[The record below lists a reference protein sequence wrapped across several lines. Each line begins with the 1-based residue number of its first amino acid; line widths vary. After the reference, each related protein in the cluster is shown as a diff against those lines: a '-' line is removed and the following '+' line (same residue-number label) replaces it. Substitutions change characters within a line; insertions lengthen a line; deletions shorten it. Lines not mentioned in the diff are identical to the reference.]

1 MSNIVL
7 TDQFVKLF
15 TEVNK
20 AETNVKKKRGALL
33 DYCIECGIDFT
44 KETLSKE
51 QLDEIRNL
59 IALRFPPAAR
69 KLIKMGAQASGG
81 TIVADWDGFTHSKRG
96 QAYTWSHWD
105 NEIKS
110 TIRGLIRGLEQ
121 RKITTARIA
130 AGGSRIRTVQQ
141 VLSEETNKL
150 FNKLINADVDKLP
163 DDIDIEEA
171 TAAFK
176 AVAKAC
182 GFTLIRKDK

>member
-7 TDQFVKLF
+7 TEEFVKLF
-15 TEVNK
+15 TEAGK
-20 AETNVKKKRGALL
+20 AETGAKKKRGALL
-33 DYCIECGIDFT
+33 DYCIDCGIDFT
-44 KETLSKE
+44 KETLTKE
-51 QLDEIRNL
+51 QLDEIRGL

-69 KLIKMGAQASGG
+69 KLIKMGPKASGG
-81 TIVADWDGFTHSKRG
+81 EIVADWDGFTHNSRG
-96 QAYTWSHWD
+96 QAHTWSHWD

-110 TIRGLIRGLEQ
+110 IIRGLIRGLER
-121 RKITTARIA
+121 RKNTTARIA
-130 AGGSRIRTVQQ
+130 SGGSRIRTVQQ